1 MADNC
6 IVATFFITFAPAMKT
21 TAKIF
26 IFILFLTFGAKAY
39 SQTYVKL
46 NALYAAVG
54 VINPQVESVI
64 SPHSSMVIDITASP
78 WRRWNGDH
86 SQFLILLGEY
96 RYYIKQAAEGWY
108 VSANAGMMGFDL
120 NRLQFFKGGKL
131 VSRQEDYGKGFGVAA
146 GIGFGWQRSLSDRW
160 CVDMFFSFDRMLSW
174 YNRYSIDD
182 DINMHPQGHEHYLK
196 PDPFN
201 ASVEDMPIKLG
212 VSFGYKIIDPNKK
225 K

>member
-1 MADNC
+1 
-6 IVATFFITFAPAMKT
+6 MKT

-26 IFILFLTFGAKAY
+26 ICILFLVLGAKAH
-39 SQTYVKL
+39 SQTYVKM

-64 SPHSSMVIDITASP
+64 SSHSSMAIDITASP
-78 WRRWNGDH
+78 WRRWDGNH

-96 RYYIKQAAEGWY
+96 RYYFKQAAQGWY
-108 VSANAGMMGFDL
+108 VSANAAMMGFDL
-120 NRLQFFKGGKL
+120 NRLQFFKGKFI
-131 VSRQEDYGKGFGVAA
+131 SRQSDYGKGFGVAA
-146 GIGFGWQRSLSDRW
+146 GVGFGWQHSLSERW

-174 YNRYSIDD
+174 YNRYSIEG

-212 VSFGYKIIDPNKK
+212 VSFGYKIIDPHKNK
-225 K
+225 

>member
-1 MADNC
+1 M
-6 IVATFFITFAPAMKT
+6 ATFFTTFAPLMKAA
-21 TAKIF
+21 AKIF
-26 IFILFLTFGAKAY
+26 ILVLFLTLGAKAH

-46 NALYAAVG
+46 NALYATVG
-54 VINPQVESVI
+54 VINPQLESVI
-64 SPHSSMVIDITASP
+64 SPHSSMVIDIAASP
-78 WRRWNGDH
+78 WRRWNGNH

-96 RYYIKQAAEGWY
+96 RYYFKQAAQGWY
-108 VSANAGMMGFDL
+108 VSANAAMMGFDL
-120 NRLQFFKGGKL
+120 NRPQFFKGKFI
-131 VSRQEDYGKGFGVAA
+131 SRQSDYGKGFGVAA
-146 GIGFGWQRSLSDRW
+146 GVGFGWQHSLSERW

-174 YNRYSIDD
+174 YNRYSIEG

-212 VSFGYKIIDPNKK
+212 VSFGYKIIDPHKK